1 VAKGRGQDL
10 RFANIQVSLS
20 ASAWRSRR
28 HNLHVS
34 RISVACSS
42 VFDGKDRRS
51 TSAKILHFGKTR
63 EAARQR
69 VTKVDFAFDTHRQ
82 GSMTKRVALAASALK
97 KARWRR
103 QENYETHETPIHA
116 CDLVCWEYITKRIR
130 RTKKFEK
137 SGIVLPRFPLP
148 RVRIC
153 RKCIPYKSGLT
164 VFWSIG
170 SGLKRHPARKTEVVG
185 YFSFI
190 CEIYNLLMPGLTMN
204 LTLWTKWGR
213 KRNTAITTYT

>member
-1 VAKGRGQDL
+1 VSSTLTFKTCFICLTFAVCTSIAQKICRYRDVTAEHCEKTAQKLKNETHTVAKGRGQDL

-97 KARWRR
+97 KAR
-103 QENYETHETPIHA
+103 
-116 CDLVCWEYITKRIR
+116 
-130 RTKKFEK
+130 
-137 SGIVLPRFPLP
+137 
-148 RVRIC
+148 
-153 RKCIPYKSGLT
+153 
-164 VFWSIG
+164 
-170 SGLKRHPARKTEVVG
+170 
-185 YFSFI
+185 
-190 CEIYNLLMPGLTMN
+190 
-204 LTLWTKWGR
+204 
-213 KRNTAITTYT
+213 